1 MSDIDAPALS
11 NMAGVDAV
19 RAALLVGDLQVPV
32 ALGLKPVHRPLLPP
46 HFERSEQAAYQQA
59 MPDIA
64 SILGRAV
71 RVIACGPFASLWLGP
86 ILDALEQPK
95 AGILLSHD
103 MDDSQFARIQEGQ
116 ATAQIS
122 IIPQGDADAPWVL
135 PDTGAGKSLIVM
147 AGLGFA
153 LLSNE
158 ARHQFLDQAS
168 LTLKTD
174 DCIALSLEAPLDAA
188 TIEADYRDWVHHTV
202 SNALAQIGRADG
214 LEPRLHYDPARQALH
229 MGALA
234 RGCASLHWSGA
245 TCTIADGRWLDYGA
259 LQLGEPAMADALHP
273 DFEATSHWTCP
284 QGRVAVILL
293 RKR

>member
-1 MSDIDAPALS
+1 MTR
-11 NMAGVDAV
+11 VDAV
-19 RAALLVGDLQVPV
+19 RAALLAGDLQVPI

-46 HFERSEQAAYQQA
+46 HFERSEQAAFQQA
-59 MPDIA
+59 LPEIA
-64 SILGRAV
+64 SMLGRAV
-71 RVIACGPFASLWLGP
+71 RVIACGPFAALWLGP
-86 ILDALEQPK
+86 VLDVLEQPK

-122 IIPQGDADAPWVL
+122 VIPQGDTDAPWVL

-147 AGLGFA
+147 AGLGFPHLA
-153 LLSNE
+153 KD
-158 ARHQFLDQAS
+158 ARRQFLDQAS

-174 DCIALSLEAPLDAA
+174 DCILLSLEAPRDAA
-188 TIEADYRDWVHHTV
+188 AIEADYRDWVHHTV

-234 RGCASLHWSGA
+234 RGCASLHWSGE
-245 TCTIADGRWLDYGA
+245 TYPIADGRWLDFGA
-259 LQLGEPAMADALHP
+259 LQLGDPTLADTLHQ
-273 DFEATSHWTCP
+273 DFEAAGHWTCP